1 MRDKTNKI
9 WALLQKQGIV
19 QGEQPEYEDLG
30 SPWYVKALLA
40 FSGWLAAIFI
50 LGFIGTGFEFILKNS
65 GVAGVV
71 GVMMIAGA
79 FALLR
84 LPANEFVEHL
94 GLATSMAGQILII
107 YAIFDLANHYQIVAW
122 LLLTMLE
129 VALVAL
135 MPNFVHGAVSAM
147 AAAIALAMAL
157 TEMHIPYVIG
167 GIVMFGTSFCWL
179 NEFRYPQQMKKIR
192 AVGYGL
198 ALALIVLKGTTLF
211 GYRAFGSL
219 FSHQYELWAK
229 PWLGELMIGAAALYV
244 VWSLL
249 LRYGQPVKGRLSIT
263 TLSATILICA
273 LSMNVQG
280 LTVGMVIICLAY
292 FCANRVL
299 LGLGIVSLLFYISS
313 YYYLLDTTLMEKSQS
328 LLVVG
333 LILLFVRWLMLR
345 VFPAQSEVLH
355 A

>member
-1 MRDKTNKI
+1 MSNQT
-9 WALLQKQGIV
+9 WALLLEQGIV
-19 QGEQPEYEDLG
+19 QGEQPENEVLG

-50 LGFIGTGFEFILKNS
+50 LGFIGAAFQFVFYNPF
-65 GVAGVV
+65 VAGIL
-71 GVMMIAGA
+71 GVMMVAGA
-79 FALLR
+79 FVLLR
-84 LPANEFVEHL
+84 IPANEFVEHL
-94 GLATSMAGQILII
+94 GLATSMAGQALII
-107 YAIFDLANHYQIVAW
+107 WAIFDLANHNEIVAW

-135 MPNFVHGAVSAM
+135 MPNFVHSVVSAFV
-147 AAAIALAMAL
+147 AAIALTMAL

-192 AVGYGL
+192 AIGYGL
-198 ALALIVLKGTTLF
+198 VLALIALKGTSLF
-211 GYRAFGSL
+211 GSRIFGRL
-219 FSHQYELWAK
+219 FSQKHEFWAQ
-229 PWLGELMIGAAALYV
+229 PWLGELMIGAVTLYV

-249 LRYGQPVKGRLSIT
+249 QRYEQPVKGRLSIT
-263 TLSATILICA
+263 TLLATLLICA

-280 LTVGMVIICLAY
+280 ITVGMVIICFGF

-299 LGLGIVSLLFYISS
+299 LGLGIVSLLFYIST
-313 YYYLLDTTLMEKSQS
+313 YYYLLDMTLLEKSQS

-333 LILLFVRWLMLR
+333 LILLFVRWLMFR
-345 VFPAQSEVLH
+345 IFPAHNEVLH